1 MNRKPYIVIFYYQF
15 QMLFLVILDVS
26 NEYGQIWLYYSQL
39 AFNFDDIIRDS
50 LEILCYIFD

>member
-26 NEYGQIWLYYSQL
+26 NEYRQIWLYYSQL